1 MAKYDY
7 LLTFTEGV
15 SEQLKGYITDCLRRA
30 NLQILREELRGKTL
44 ISVHAQFDALLNKAE
59 ELDLEKKKTGSSE
72 AREVTVDQFDE
83 FAGSDNKETFFTASE
98 RSYLTKNIVEDVSYE
113 KEKLSSFGVSLR
125 DAGSFLT
132 ECLHSKPPVLES
144 AYPLHDLEFKEQ
156 LWRKM
161 KANII
166 LCPLQEIRDYYGE
179 GVALYFAW
187 MTCFTWTLVPVAVL
201 GAMLYIFKP
210 KGVTVDD
217 NPLLPFYEVLMAFW
231 AITFLVIWKRKESE
245 LAYKWNTYNIDHIEQ
260 VRPQFHGAIITS
272 PITDKPIKYYPR
284 WKRWLRYGL
293 SVLLTLPVLLLAVGA
308 MLCSLNL
315 NGYIK
320 DKESP
325 VYIAVLTHFA
335 QPGQIF
341 AADSEYYGWMIPT
354 IGHSLVINM
363 LNKLYRTVAQFC
375 TDMENH
381 RTEREWNNSLIIK
394 RVMFEVFDCFL
405 PLFYIAFYQ
414 LNVVALRRE
423 LVGLFWGD
431 EIRRLVTESFLPYLT
446 EKSYIW
452 KQQREYAKKKKN
464 DTEKAGI
471 PSQAQQDAILE
482 EYDQFDDYLEMVV
495 QFGYV
500 TLFASAFPLA
510 AAVSI
515 VFLFIEA
522 RSDLFKLLFIYQKP
536 PVMRVSSIG
545 VWYSVLY
552 MMMILSMLTNSL
564 IVGFSS
570 EQLASWCPW
579 MYETIEG
586 DQFIKPG
593 YGRYVV
599 AIVFSCE
606 QMLILCAALVRV
618 VVHDRPK
625 WVRTAIARK
634 NYQLEKERKAL
645 EKLQKQQAIPAY
657 FEN

>member
-7 LLTFTEGV
+7 VLTFTEGV
-15 SEQLKGYITDCLRRA
+15 SEQIKGYITDCLRRA

-125 DAGSFLT
+125 DSGSFLT

-231 AITFLVIWKRKESE
+231 AIAFLVIWKRKESE

-308 MLCSLNL
+308 MLSSLNL

-341 AADSEYYGWMIPT
+341 AAD
-354 IGHSLVINM
+354 
-363 LNKLYRTVAQFC
+363 
-375 TDMENH
+375 
-381 RTEREWNNSLIIK
+381 
-394 RVMFEVFDCFL
+394 
-405 PLFYIAFYQ
+405 
-414 LNVVALRRE
+414 
-423 LVGLFWGD
+423 
-431 EIRRLVTESFLPYLT
+431 
-446 EKSYIW
+446 
-452 KQQREYAKKKKN
+452 
-464 DTEKAGI
+464 
-471 PSQAQQDAILE
+471 
-482 EYDQFDDYLEMVV
+482 
-495 QFGYV
+495 
-500 TLFASAFPLA
+500 
-510 AAVSI
+510 
-515 VFLFIEA
+515 
-522 RSDLFKLLFIYQKP
+522 
-536 PVMRVSSIG
+536 
-545 VWYSVLY
+545 
-552 MMMILSMLTNSL
+552 
-564 IVGFSS
+564 
-570 EQLASWCPW
+570 
-579 MYETIEG
+579 
-586 DQFIKPG
+586 
-593 YGRYVV
+593 
-599 AIVFSCE
+599 
-606 QMLILCAALVRV
+606 
-618 VVHDRPK
+618 
-625 WVRTAIARK
+625 
-634 NYQLEKERKAL
+634 
-645 EKLQKQQAIPAY
+645 
-657 FEN
+657 